1 MQPEVIADYAC
12 ECGEN
17 PLWHA
22 VEKAVYW
29 CDIPA
34 GRIFRFLPKTGK
46 HEQIYHGELVGGFTI
61 QTDGSLLLF
70 MARGSVK
77 LLRGGKLVTVIDEI
91 ESERKPVSTT

>member
-34 GRIFRFLPKTGK
+34 GRIFRFLPKTGN
-46 HEQIYHGELVGGFTI
+46 HEQIYHGEVVGGFTFCEVVAGWK
-61 QTDGSLLLF
+61 TRYRHRRD
-70 MARGSVK
+70 
-77 LLRGGKLVTVIDEI
+77 
-91 ESERKPVSTT
+91 

>member
-34 GRIFRFLPKTGK
+34 C
-46 HEQIYHGELVGGFTI
+46 
-61 QTDGSLLLF
+61 LLYTS
-70 MARGSVK
+70 RCV
-77 LLRGGKLVTVIDEI
+77 
-91 ESERKPVSTT
+91 